1 MFVSSLDGI
10 EIIALYAPTSIVMPH
25 TFDNETPPNL
35 EAAQL
40 SIVVTREE

>member
-25 TFDNETPPNL
+25 TFDNKTPPTSDGDYNY
-35 EAAQL
+35 Q
-40 SIVVTREE
+40 